1 MAKANLRLKKPSS
14 YAPLASRVAVL
25 DVLWGGISPLA
36 AFLLRDGTIYSPA
49 GVTRY
54 CVISFFVSL
63 LVFQWFQT
71 SSPISRFYSLRDA
84 FELFKAC
91 VLIAALTAVAS
102 FLLTRLEEA
111 PRSIP
116 ILHFLLLAAGLL
128 GGRVLLRLRQSHRDA
143 PLSQAGNDVDHV
155 LIIQASRLAWFFTK
169 MVEELAPDRYRIV
182 AILDDEPKLKHR
194 SLNGYPIVGA
204 PSDLEKI
211 VADYAMHGVRIDK
224 VVLAAQPQDLAPD
237 SWEDVSRLCRKL
249 DIVLQIL
256 PERLI
261 SEDAAD
267 RADGGGVVVAHP
279 NAAAIAPQYDLGKSL
294 DRPFWALKRAGD
306 LALALFS
313 AVVLSPIA
321 VVVCVLVLIDVGI
334 PVVFWQQR
342 VGRNGAPL
350 YLYKFR
356 TLQTLFD
363 RQTKE
368 RRLAQEPSAVGR
380 FLQTTR
386 LDELPQLWNII
397 SGDMS
402 SVGPRPLLPADQPD
416 DLEVRLMVR
425 PGLTGWAQVCGG
437 KLISADEKNALD
449 AWYIRH
455 ASLWLDLKIIGRT
468 IWMLS
473 VTGDR
478 RDEKAISIALLDR
491 SYGEVVAL
499 PRPAAARKRRRTA
512 SSNRLNYRTVPN
524 RAHSF
529 PGPAPPCRQAQAWA
543 TCVARSQWPAASRA
557 LRARAPDRRPERADR
572 RAGAGRIAP
581 QRRAR

>member
-1 MAKANLRLKKPSS
+1 MAKAKLRLNKPSS
-14 YAPLASRVAVL
+14 YTPSVSRVAVL

-36 AFLLRDGTIYSPA
+36 AFLLRDGTIYSPP
-49 GVTRY
+49 GVARY
-54 CVISFFVSL
+54 CGISFFASL

-91 VLIAALTAVAS
+91 VLIAALSAVAA
-102 FLLTRLEEA
+102 FLLTRLEDA

-128 GGRVLLRLRQSHRDA
+128 GGRILLRLRQSYRDA
-143 PLSQAGNDVDHV
+143 PLSEAAKNVDRV

-194 SLNGYPIVGA
+194 SLNGYPIIGA
-204 PSDLEKI
+204 PADLEKV

-224 VVLAAQPQDLAPD
+224 VVLAAQPQDLSPGT
-237 SWEDVSRLCRKL
+237 WEDVSRLCRTL
-249 DIVLQIL
+249 NIVLQVL

-261 SEDAAD
+261 SEDAAARVESVD
-267 RADGGGVVVAHP
+267 IAHP
-279 NAAAIAPQYDLGKSL
+279 NALAIARQYDFNKSL
-294 DRPFWALKRAGD
+294 DRPFWAFKRGAD
-306 LALALFS
+306 LVLALTS

-321 VVVCVLVLIDVGI
+321 AVVCGLVLLDVGI
-334 PVVFWQQR
+334 PIVFWQQR

-350 YLYKFR
+350 HLYKFR

-368 RRLAQEPSAVGR
+368 RRVAQQPSAIGR
-380 FLQTTR
+380 FLQRTR
-386 LDELPQLWNII
+386 FDELPQLWNIL
-397 SGDMS
+397 SGGMS
-402 SVGPRPLLPADQPD
+402 LIGPRPLLPADQPD

-437 KLISADEKNALD
+437 KSISADEKNALD

-455 ASLWLDLKIIGRT
+455 ASLWLDLKIAIRT
-468 IWMLS
+468 IWMLL

-478 RDEKAISIALLDR
+478 RDEKAIAIALLVH
-491 SYGEVVAL
+491 SYSEVVDLPHATAGQAL
-499 PRPAAARKRRRTA
+499 GEASAASNASLSPPLSLNSTTVRRSASGMSEPAVKDPVLPGV
-512 SSNRLNYRTVPN
+512 SSNRT
-524 RAHSF
+524 
-529 PGPAPPCRQAQAWA
+529 GK
-543 TCVARSQWPAASRA
+543 
-557 LRARAPDRRPERADR
+557 
-572 RAGAGRIAP
+572 
-581 QRRAR
+581 

>member
-1 MAKANLRLKKPSS
+1 VAKANLRLKKPSS

-54 CVISFFVSL
+54 CGISFFVSL

-102 FLLTRLEEA
+102 FALTRLEEA

-128 GGRVLLRLRQSHRDA
+128 GGRILLRLRQSYRDT
-143 PLSQAGNDVDHV
+143 PLSQAAKDVDHV

-194 SLNGYPIVGA
+194 SLNGYPIIGA
-204 PSDLEKI
+204 PADLEKI

-237 SWEDVSRLCRKL
+237 SWDDVNRLCRKL
-249 DIVLQIL
+249 NIVLQIL

-267 RADGGGVVVAHP
+267 RPESVVVAHP
-279 NAAAIAPQYDLGKSL
+279 NAVVAPQYDLGKSL

-306 LALALFS
+306 LILALVS
-313 AVVLSPIA
+313 TIVLSPIA
-321 VVVCVLVLIDVGI
+321 VVVCVLVLLDVGI

-342 VGRNGAPL
+342 VGRNSAPL

-368 RRLAQEPSAVGR
+368 RRLAQEPSAIGH

-386 LDELPQLWNII
+386 LDETPQLWNII

-402 SVGPRPLLPADQPD
+402 LVGPRPLLPADQPD

-455 ASLWLDLKIIGRT
+455 ASLWLDLKIIIRT

-473 VTGDR
+473 ATGDR

-491 SYGEVVAL
+491 SYGEVVEL
-499 PRPAAARKRRRTA
+499 P
-512 SSNRLNYRTVPN
+512 
-524 RAHSF
+524 H
-529 PGPAPPCRQAQAWA
+529 
-543 TCVARSQWPAASRA
+543 AAS
-557 LRARAPDRRPERADR
+557 ARNKPDGIVKSA
-572 RAGAGRIAP
+572 
-581 QRRAR
+581 